1 MSEPVE
7 DAIYVAPDG
16 EDIASGNELHP
27 VYTLDRASALT
38 RPGGTIYYTDGV
50 HHHLTKQ
57 MISRNGNEGERI
69 TVCPMPGAKVT
80 IDGRGNPNGTDTLVM
95 IDGSY
100 VTFRDIEC
108 CNSSRQGIAIYAAKY
123 VEVLGCDVHDCWE
136 TGIIN
141 EGPSVDSNIGT
152 LVQGC
157 TVHRNTNH
165 NLTGEPGYG
174 QGISLSKGR
183 GAVARRNYIFN
194 NKGEGLGIMKG
205 HVGGSALENV
215 SFDNYKINIYIDS
228 PVDGATI
235 KKNLCYCTGNE
246 KYLTYGEK
254 LKSTGITFARETGSG
269 HIPGI
274 VCEDNG
280 LFGCHY
286 GISFF
291 QQKRDSGLIGALFSR
306 NAIINS
312 IAAAMHIEASGASG
326 NKVSNNAFI
335 SMHGSPLFSGDMAGY
350 ELSNNLC
357 YPEEQA
363 AA

>member
-1 MSEPVE
+1 MTDLVE

-69 TVCPMPGAKVT
+69 TVCPMPGAKAT

-141 EGPSVDSNIGT
+141 EGPTVDSNIGT
-152 LVQGC
+152 LIEGN

-174 QGISLSKGR
+174 QGISLSKGK
-183 GAVARRNYIFN
+183 GAMARRNYIFN

-205 HVGGSALENV
+205 HVGGSAIENV

-228 PVDGATI
+228 PVDGAWI

-246 KYLTYGEK
+246 KYLTYGER

-269 HIPGI
+269 HIEGI
-274 VCEDNG
+274 VCEDNS
-280 LFGCHY
+280 LLGCHY

-291 QQKRDSGLIGALFSR
+291 IQKRDSGLVGANFNR
-306 NAIINS
+306 NLIANS
-312 IAAAMHIEASGASG
+312 VAAAMWIEKGGASG
-326 NKVSNNAFI
+326 NELHNNIFASNTGAPHFE
-335 SMHGSPLFSGDMAGY
+335 GDMEGY
-350 ELSNNLC
+350 EIADDNFF
-357 YPEEQA
+357 YPELA